1 MKLKGLALLF
11 IAVAAG
17 TLAGCAEKNSIPPRD
32 QRASV
37 DEMNDASRR
46 AINSPYQR

>member
-1 MKLKGLALLF
+1 MKFGTFALMF

-17 TLAGCAEKNSIPPRD
+17 AIAGCAEKNSVPPRD
-32 QRASV
+32 QYTPV
-37 DEMNDASRR
+37 DQMNDTSRR